1 MTYTVVWRTTAEEE
15 LATVWDAAED
25 RDSVTAAADE
35 IDRRLTRDPIGLG
48 ESRDPGERLAYHRPL
63 AVYFHVDP
71 EMRIVSVLA
80 IGAARRS
87 R

>member
-1 MTYTVVWRTTAEEE
+1 VVWRATAEEE
-15 LATVWDAAED
+15 LAAVWNAADD

-35 IDRRLTRDPIGLG
+35 IDRRLTRDPLGFG

-71 EMRIVSVLA
+71 KRHIVSVLA
-80 IGAARRS
+80 VGSARRPG
-87 R
+87 